1 MKQCMTT
8 LCILGML
15 ALGGC
20 ATMTGSTGSTAPT
33 WDQIATTDYEVAGS
47 GILAAKSGLD
57 VLCKPTPVV
66 LTAGDCLKAYV
77 IYGKVQASYDT
88 AGKALVVAIKE
99 SDVVKKQGYMAAFT
113 AGMGEV
119 GPMVSQ
125 IVALVAT
132 FKGEPAV
139 SK

>member
-1 MKQCMTT
+1 MKKCMGI

-47 GILAAKSGLD
+47 TILAAKAGLD
-57 VLCKPTPVV
+57 SFCKPTPVV
-66 LTAGDCLKAYV
+66 LTVDDCLKAYV
-77 IYGKVQASYDT
+77 IYGKVQASYDA
-88 AGKALVVAIKE
+88 AGRALVVAIKE
-99 SDVVKKQGYMAAFT
+99 SDVVKKQGYMAAF
-113 AGMGEV
+113 ASGMGEV